1 MDSLNR
7 KQLLGMRQQYK
18 RINEEKRLEDCRRRL
33 DKIVSTK
40 IRTSFI
46 GAIAKFEEKFGA
58 LWGQDKKEDELTE
71 EELQMRRLWDG
82 VRTAILNNGNN
93 QLRSAQ
99 NEIANHVVS
108 WNRHHMD
115 LVVKPEEENDNA

>member
-1 MDSLNR
+1 MDNLNR
-7 KQLLGMRQQYK
+7 KQLIGMKQQYK
-18 RINEEKRLEDCRRRL
+18 RINEEKRLEDCRKRL

-46 GAIAKFEEKFGA
+46 GAIAKFEESFGF
-58 LWGQDKKEDELTE
+58 LWGQGKLAEDLTE
-71 EELQMRRLWDG
+71 EEAQMRELWQS
-82 VRTAILNNGNN
+82 VRNTILNNGNN

-115 LVVKPEEENDNA
+115 LVVKPQEENNA